1 MLLWVMGFALLG
13 SLGAIFCS
21 GLFLTFPHSIRK
33 LLTPSLMS
41 FATGTLLAAAF
52 LGMVPAALE
61 LAGGYSVSATILAG
75 IVLFFIIEKLI
86 LWRHCRN
93 GDCDPHQRAGP
104 LILIGDA
111 VHNFTDGVVIAA
123 AFLTSVPLGIATS
136 VAIIAHEIP
145 QEVSDFA
152 ILLES
157 GYGRRKALLLNSL
170 ASLTAIPGALIAY
183 FWLAEVSAAVP
194 YVLAIS
200 ASSFIY
206 IAAADLIPTLQRQ
219 YNPASSVRQF
229 IMIVIGI
236 TIIGWVNT
244 LA

>member
-21 GLFLTFPHSIRK
+21 GLFLTFPHSVRK

-61 LAGGYSVSATILAG
+61 LAGGYTVSSTILAG
-75 IVLFFIIEKLI
+75 IVLFFVIEKLI

-93 GDCDPHQRAGP
+93 GDCDPHERAGP

-123 AFLTSVPLGIATS
+123 AFLTSVPLGIAIS
-136 VAIIAHEIP
+136 LAIIAHEIP

-157 GYGRRKALLLNSL
+157 GYGRKKALLLNSL

-183 FWLAEVSAAVP
+183 FWLAQVSAAVP

-229 IMIVIGI
+229 IMIIIGI
-236 TIIGWVNT
+236 AIIGWVNT

>member
-1 MLLWVMGFALLG
+1 MLLWILGFTLLG
-13 SLGAIFCS
+13 SLGAIFCA
-21 GLFLTFPHSIRK
+21 GLFLTFPHSVRK

-52 LGMVPAALE
+52 LGMIPAALE
-61 LAGGYSVSATILAG
+61 LADGYQVSASVLAG
-75 IVLFFIIEKLI
+75 IILFFVVEKLI
-86 LWRHCRN
+86 LWRHCRDR
-93 GDCDPHQRAGP
+93 DCDPHERAGP

-123 AFLTSVPLGIATS
+123 AFLTSVPLGIATA

-157 GYGRRKALLLNSL
+157 GFERKRALLLNSL

-183 FWLAEVSAAVP
+183 FWLAQVSAAVP

-219 YNPASSVRQF
+219 HNPASSVRQF
-229 IMIVIGI
+229 IMIIIGI
-236 TIIGWVNT
+236 AIIGWVNT